1 MNTPNGIYRRVI
13 DDFNHVITDT
23 IKPMNKQKVEKLL
36 QATDHLSN
44 YNGRYLHA
52 VSTIND
58 TVISVKF
65 DVMPSNVKIIVL
77 NPKFTMHATISD
89 YDLLTAVIP
98 RLDALLTKDNRTC
111 WYAFISSLN
120 SICPGSVECLKLGE
134 D

>member
-1 MNTPNGIYRRVI
+1 
-13 DDFNHVITDT
+13 
-23 IKPMNKQKVEKLL
+23 MNKQKVEKLL
-36 QATDHLSN
+36 QATNHLSN
-44 YNGRYLHA
+44 YIKSPYGRYLHA

-65 DVMPSNVKIIVL
+65 DVMLSNVKIIVF
-77 NPKFTMHATISD
+77 NPKFTMYATISD

-120 SICPGSVECLKLGE
+120 SICPGSVECLKLGKE
-134 D
+134 